1 MFMGL
6 TASSQVD
13 TGKLVKCLPVATV
26 RQIIKDLLSGDSAKL
41 QLQLTESQLIETE
54 KKLHLKDSI
63 INSMKDKEKNYL
75 TIQEYNKEQLILLN
89 NYSTKVE
96 NDLKKEGRKNNV
108 RSVIQSTLLLSL
120 TFLLTKK

>member
-96 NDLKKEGRKNNV
+96 NDLKKEGRKNTV

-120 TFLLTKK
+120 SFLLTKK

>member
-1 MFMGL
+1 MGL
-6 TASSQVD
+6 TAFSQVD
-13 TGKLVKCLPVATV
+13 TSKLVKCLPVTTV

-63 INSMKDKEKNYL
+63 INTMKDKEKNYL

>member
-6 TASSQVD
+6 TAFSQVD
-13 TGKLVKCLPVATV
+13 TSKLVKCLPVTTV

-63 INSMKDKEKNYL
+63 INTMKDKEKNYL

>member
-96 NDLKKEGRKNNV
+96 NDLKKEGRKNTV

>member
-6 TASSQVD
+6 TAFSQVD
-13 TGKLVKCLPVATV
+13 TNKLVKCLPVTTV

-41 QLQLTESQLIETE
+41 QLKLTESQLIETE
-54 KKLHLKDSI
+54 KKLYFKDSI
-63 INSMKDKEKNYL
+63 INVMNNKEKNYL

-96 NDLKKEGRKNNV
+96 NDLKKEARKNNV

>member
-1 MFMGL
+1 L
-6 TASSQVD
+6 TAFSQ
-13 TGKLVKCLPVATV
+13 TATNNQQTKCFPLPVVKKIT
-26 RQIIKDLLSGDSAKL
+26 KDLLSGDSAKL

-63 INSMKDKEKNYL
+63 INTMKDKEKNYL

-96 NDLKKEGRKNNV
+96 NDLKKEGRKNTV

>member
-1 MFMGL
+1 MGL

-13 TGKLVKCLPVATV
+13 TSKLVKCLPVATV

>member
-1 MFMGL
+1 
-6 TASSQVD
+6 
-13 TGKLVKCLPVATV
+13 VATV

-96 NDLKKEGRKNNV
+96 NDLKKEGRKNTV

>member
-13 TGKLVKCLPVATV
+13 TSKLVKCLPVATV

-96 NDLKKEGRKNNV
+96 NDLKKEGRKNTV

>member
-1 MFMGL
+1 MGL

-13 TGKLVKCLPVATV
+13 TSKLVKCLPVTTV

-63 INSMKDKEKNYL
+63 INAMKSKEINYL
-75 TIQEYNKEQLILLN
+75 TIQEYNKEQINLLN
-89 NYSTKVE
+89 TYSTKVE
-96 NDLKKEGRKNNV
+96 NDLKKEGRKNTV

>member
-1 MFMGL
+1 MGL

-13 TGKLVKCLPVATV
+13 TSKLVKCLPVATV

-63 INSMKDKEKNYL
+63 INTMKDKEKNYL

>member
-13 TGKLVKCLPVATV
+13 TSKLVKCLPVATV

>member
-1 MFMGL
+1 MGL

-13 TGKLVKCLPVATV
+13 TSKLVKCLPVTTV

-63 INSMKDKEKNYL
+63 INTMKDKEKNYL

-96 NDLKKEGRKNNV
+96 NDLKKEGRKNTV

>member
-13 TGKLVKCLPVATV
+13 TSKLVKCLPVATV

-63 INSMKDKEKNYL
+63 INTMKDKEKNYL

>member
-13 TGKLVKCLPVATV
+13 TSKLVKCLPVTTV

-63 INSMKDKEKNYL
+63 INTMKDKEKNYL

-96 NDLKKEGRKNNV
+96 NDLKKEGRKNTV

>member
-13 TGKLVKCLPVATV
+13 TSKLVKCLPVATV
-26 RQIIKDLLSGDSAKL
+26 KQIIKDLLSGDSAKL

-63 INSMKDKEKNYL
+63 INAMKSKEINYL
-75 TIQEYNKEQLILLN
+75 TIQEYNKEQINLLN
-89 NYSTKVE
+89 TYSTKVE
-96 NDLKKEGRKNNV
+96 NDLKKEGRKNTV